1 MHTTAPGFVLDSKLV
16 GAFPV
21 VNHILKRL
29 RFEQILRKHLPP
41 PDPRALLP
49 IERAL
54 GFLLRNLVLA
64 HAPLYSLGEW
74 AREAVP
80 ALMGLEP
87 QHLRLLNDDRVGRA
101 LDRLFDVD
109 RQAWCAPVRPRLR
122 AV

>member
-1 MHTTAPGFVLDSKLV
+1 MHETASGFELDSKLV
-16 GAFPV
+16 GAFPL

-29 RFEQILRKHLPP
+29 RFDEILRKHLPP

-49 IERAL
+49 THSAL

-74 AREAVP
+74 AREGVP

-87 QHLRLLNDDRVGRA
+87 EQLLLLNDDRVGRA
-101 LDRLFDVD
+101 LDRLFDAD
-109 RQAWCAPVRPRLR
+109 PQAPLADVGVLL
-122 AV
+122 V